1 VLLLERFGEQDMSL
15 FQKILRRKSLQ
26 DLQSGGDDSE
36 GPKLNKVLTSRDV
49 FNHGVAAIIGT
60 GIFVLTGVAAH
71 DHAGPGIILSFL
83 LAGFACAFVSFAY
96 AELASMIPVS
106 GSAYT
111 YTYATLGEIFAWLI
125 GWDLLLEY
133 AVGASAVAVGWSA
146 YLQNV
151 MKALGLHLPA
161 YLSHAPEH
169 VPWQAVFLAAGTIT
183 VGVIGMI
190 KSRAALTSAA
200 AGKTYLIGLA
210 SAFLAGFG
218 LVKAWDVFTHLT
230 SVDLPAILII
240 LFINFFLVKGV
251 SHTAKMTAIFVVI
264 KVAVIL
270 FFIGVGIWHIDTTN
284 YHPFLPFGWHGVFTG
299 AAIVFFAYIGFDAVT
314 TLAEACKDPQKDV
327 PKGVIGSLVVC
338 TVLYILVAAIMT
350 GAMSYLM
357 LGGSEI
363 AAPMARVL
371 DHLGYWWASP
381 FVSIG
386 AIAGI
391 TSVLIV
397 LLFGQSRIMMRMAKD
412 GLIAPIFGKIHE
424 TYRTPVWSIAIWGVL
439 VALIAGLLPISELAE
454 LTNIGTLA
462 AFVMVCVGVIILR
475 VKHPERPRKF
485 RCPDVPLVKPA
496 GNFAVTC
503 MTRVFGLKPQ
513 TEARLRSAVATFAW
527 MIIPLLGAGM
537 SLVFMF
543 SLPGVTWIRFA
554 IWMGVGLVIYLFY
567 GRVHSKLNR
576 SNSEGR

>member
-1 VLLLERFGEQDMSL
+1 MSL
-15 FQKILRRKSLQ
+15 FQKLLRRKSVE
-26 DLQSGGDDSE
+26 DLQNGGDDAE
-36 GPKLNKVLTSRDV
+36 GPKLNKVLTARDV

-151 MKALGLHLPA
+151 LKALGMHLPDVLA
-161 YLSHAPEH
+161 HAPES
-169 VPWQAVFLAAGTIT
+169 VPWQSIIIAGGAIT
-183 VGVIGMI
+183 VGVVGLF
-190 KSRAALTSAA
+190 KSRAAITGA
-200 AGKTYLIGLA
+200 AGAKTYIIGLA
-210 SAFLAGFG
+210 SAAVAGFG
-218 LVKAWDVFTHLT
+218 LVNAWAVLTHLT
-230 SVDLPAILII
+230 SVDLPAILIV
-240 LFINFFLVKGV
+240 LFINFFLIKGV
-251 SHTAKMTAIFVVI
+251 SHTAKMTAVFVMI
-264 KVAVIL
+264 KLAVII

-314 TLAEACKDPQKDV
+314 TLAEECKDPQKDV
-327 PKGVIGSLVVC
+327 PKGVIGSLIVC

-350 GAMSYLM
+350 GAMSYLL

-412 GLIAPIFGKIHE
+412 GLISPIFGKIHDK
-424 TYRTPVWSIAIWGVL
+424 YRTPVWSIAIWGVL
-439 VALIAGLLPISELAE
+439 VALTAGLLPISELAE

-462 AFVMVCVGVIILR
+462 AFILVCVGVMILR
-475 VKHPERPRKF
+475 VKEPNRPRKF
-485 RCPDVPLVKPA
+485 RCPDMPLVKPA
-496 GNFAVTC
+496 GNFAVSC
-503 MTRVFGLKPQ
+503 LVRVFRLKPE
-513 TEARLRSAVATFAW
+513 TEARLRAAVASLSW
-527 MIIPLLGAGM
+527 MLIPILGAGM
-537 SLVFMF
+537 SLIFMF
-543 SLPGVTWIRFA
+543 SLPGITWIRFF
-554 IWMGVGLVIYLFY
+554 IWMAIGMAIYFSY
-567 GRVHSKLNR
+567 GRVHSKLNKPQ
-576 SNSEGR
+576 EK

>member
-1 VLLLERFGEQDMSL
+1 MSL
-15 FQKILRRKSLQ
+15 FNKILRRKSVQ
-26 DLQSGGDDSE
+26 DLQHGGDDAE

-83 LAGFACAFVSFAY
+83 LAGLACAFVSFAY

-146 YLQNV
+146 YFQNV
-151 MKALGLHLPA
+151 LKAVGLHLPS
-161 YLSHAPEH
+161 YLSHAPDA
-169 VPWQAVFLAAGTIT
+169 VPWQAVLLASVTLT
-183 VGVIGMI
+183 VGVIGML
-190 KSRAALTSAA
+190 KSRDALKGLGGA
-200 AGKTYLIGLA
+200 KTLLTGLA
-210 SAFLAGFG
+210 STALAGFG
-218 LVKAWDVFTHLT
+218 AVKGWEVFTHLT
-230 SVDLPAILII
+230 SVDLPAILIV
-240 LFINFFLVKGV
+240 LFINFFLIKGV
-251 SHTAKMTAIFVVI
+251 SHTAKMTAVFVVI
-264 KVAVIL
+264 KLAVII
-270 FFIGVGIWHIDTTN
+270 FFIGVGIWEIDTAN

-314 TLAEACKDPQKDV
+314 TLAEECKDPQKDV

-338 TVLYILVAAIMT
+338 TILYILVAAIMT
-350 GAMSYLM
+350 GAMSYLL

-363 AAPMARVL
+363 AAPMSRVL

-412 GLIAPIFGKIHE
+412 GLIAPLFGKIHE
-424 TYRTPVWSIAIWGVL
+424 KYRTPVWSIAIWGLL
-439 VALIAGLLPISELAE
+439 VAMIAGLLPISELAE

-462 AFVMVCVGVIILR
+462 AFVMVCAGVIILR
-475 VKHPERPRKF
+475 VKEPDRPRKF
-485 RCPDVPLVKPA
+485 RCPDMPLVKPT
-496 GNFAVTC
+496 GNFMVSCA
-503 MTRVFGLKPQ
+503 TRLLSLKPE
-513 TEARLRSAVATFAW
+513 TEARLRSAVAGLAW
-527 MIIPLLGAGM
+527 MLIPILGAGM
-537 SLVFMF
+537 SLIFMV
-543 SLPGVTWIRFA
+543 SLPGITWIRFM
-554 IWMGVGLVIYLFY
+554 IWMAIGLAIYFYY
-567 GRVHSKLNR
+567 GRKHSKLNR
-576 SNSEGR
+576 N

>member
-1 VLLLERFGEQDMSL
+1 MSL
-15 FQKILRRKSLQ
+15 IQKLLRRKSVQ
-26 DLQSGGDDSE
+26 DLQNGGADDAE
-36 GPKLNKVLTSRDV
+36 GPKLNKVLTARDV

-60 GIFVLTGVAAH
+60 DIFVLTGVAAH
-71 DHAGPGIILSFL
+71 DHAGPGIILSFM
-83 LAGFACAFVSFAY
+83 LAGLACAFVSFAY

-151 MKALGLHLPA
+151 LKAVGMQLPQ
-161 YLSHAPEH
+161 YLSHAPES
-169 VPWQAVFLAAGTIT
+169 VPWQAVFLAAGAIT
-183 VGVIGMI
+183 VGAIGMF
-190 KSRAALTSAA
+190 KSRAALTGA
-200 AGKTYLIGLA
+200 AGVKTYLIGFV
-210 SAFLAGFG
+210 SAAIAGFG
-218 LVKAWDVFTHLT
+218 LVNAWDVATHLT
-230 SVDLPAILII
+230 SVDLPAILIV
-240 LFINFFLVKGV
+240 LFINFFLIKGV

-264 KVAVIL
+264 KIAVIL

-314 TLAEACKDPQKDV
+314 TLAEECKDPQKDV

-350 GAMSYLM
+350 GAMSYLL

-412 GLIAPIFGKIHE
+412 GLISPLFGKIHDK
-424 TYRTPVWSIAIWGVL
+424 YRTPVWSIAIWGVL

-462 AFVMVCVGVIILR
+462 AFVMVCLGVMILR
-475 VKHPERPRKF
+475 VKEPNRPRKF
-485 RCPDVPLVKPA
+485 RCPDMPLVKPA

-503 MTRVFGLKPQ
+503 LTKLFALKPA
-513 TEARLRSAVATFAW
+513 TEARLRTAVTTFAW
-527 MIIPLLGAGM
+527 MIIPILGAGM

-543 SLPGVTWIRFA
+543 SLPGITWIRFG
-554 IWMGVGLVIYLFY
+554 IWMAVGVAIYMFY
-567 GRVHSKLNR
+567 GRVHSKLNKPQAK
-576 SNSEGR
+576 

>member
-1 VLLLERFGEQDMSL
+1 MSL
-15 FQKILRRKSLQ
+15 FQKLLRRKSVQ
-26 DLQSGGDDSE
+26 DLQNGGADDAE

-96 AELASMIPVS
+96 AELSSMIPVS

-151 MKALGLHLPA
+151 MKALGMHLPQF
-161 YLSHAPEH
+161 LSHAPES
-169 VPWQAVFLAAGTIT
+169 VPWQAVFLAMGAVTVGIIGMFKSRGALTGRAGAGTY
-183 VGVIGMI
+183 
-190 KSRAALTSAA
+190 LTGLVSAA
-200 AGKTYLIGLA
+200 V
-210 SAFLAGFG
+210 AGFG
-218 LVKAWDVFTHLT
+218 LVKGWEVVTHLT
-230 SVDLPAILII
+230 SVDLPAILIV
-240 LFINFFLVKGV
+240 LFINFWLVKGV
-251 SHTAKMTAIFVVI
+251 SHTAKMTAVFVVI

-314 TLAEACKDPQKDV
+314 TLAEECKDPQKDV

-338 TVLYILVAAIMT
+338 TILYILVAAIMT
-350 GAMSYLM
+350 GAMSYLL

-412 GLIAPIFGKIHE
+412 GLISPLFGKIHE
-424 TYRTPVWSIAIWGVL
+424 KYRTPVWSIAIWGVL
-439 VALIAGLLPISELAE
+439 VALTAGLLPISELAE

-462 AFVMVCVGVIILR
+462 AFVMVCAGVIILR
-475 VKHPERPRKF
+475 IKEPDRPRKF
-485 RCPDVPLVKPA
+485 KCPDVPLVKPL
-496 GNFAVTC
+496 GNFAVTGAV
-503 MTRVFGLKPQ
+503 RLFGLKPE
-513 TEARLRSAVATFAW
+513 TEARLRSFVSAAAW
-527 MIIPLLGAGM
+527 MLIPIMGAGM

-543 SLPGVTWIRFA
+543 SLPALTWIRFF
-554 IWMGVGLVIYLFY
+554 IWMGAGLLIYLFY
-567 GRVHSKLNR
+567 GRVHSKLNK
-576 SNSEGR
+576 

>member
-1 VLLLERFGEQDMSL
+1 MSL
-15 FQKILRRKSLQ
+15 LQKLLRRKSVE
-26 DLQSGGDDSE
+26 DLQNGGADDAE

-151 MKALGLHLPA
+151 LKAFSLHLPP
-161 YLSHAPEH
+161 YLSHAPES
-169 VPWQAVFLAAGTIT
+169 VPWQAVLLAAGAIT
-183 VGVIGMI
+183 VGAIGMF
-190 KSRAALTSAA
+190 KSRAALTGD
-200 AGKTYLIGLA
+200 AGAKTHLIGLV
-210 SAFLAGFG
+210 SAAIAGFG
-218 LVKAWDVFTHLT
+218 LVNAWDVATHLT
-230 SVDLPAILII
+230 SVDLPAILIV

-264 KVAVIL
+264 KIAVIL
-270 FFIGVGIWHIDTTN
+270 FFIGVGVWHIDTTN

-314 TLAEACKDPQKDV
+314 TLAEECKDPQKDV
-327 PKGVIGSLVVC
+327 PKGVIGSLIVC

-350 GAMSYLM
+350 GAMSYLL

-363 AAPMARVL
+363 AAPMSRVL

-386 AIAGI
+386 ALAGI

-412 GLIAPIFGKIHE
+412 GLISPIFGKIHE
-424 TYRTPVWSIAIWGVL
+424 KYRTPVWSIAIWGVL

-462 AFVMVCVGVIILR
+462 AFIMVCAGVMILR
-475 VKHPERPRKF
+475 VKEPDRPRKF
-485 RCPDVPLVKPA
+485 RCPDMPLVKPA

-503 MTRVFGLKPQ
+503 LTKLFALKPA
-513 TEARLRSAVATFAW
+513 TEARMRAAVSSLAW

-543 SLPGVTWIRFA
+543 SLPAITWIRFA
-554 IWMGVGLVIYLFY
+554 IWMVIGGVIYIFY
-567 GRVHSKLNR
+567 GRVHSKLNKPQAK
-576 SNSEGR
+576 

>member
-1 VLLLERFGEQDMSL
+1 MSL
-15 FQKILRRKSLQ
+15 FQKLLRRKSVQ
-26 DLQSGGDDSE
+26 DLQNGGADDAE
-36 GPKLNKVLTSRDV
+36 GPKLHKVLTARDV

-96 AELASMIPVS
+96 AELSSMIPVS

-151 MKALGLHLPA
+151 MKALGLHLPQF
-161 YLSHAPEH
+161 LSHAPES
-169 VPWQAVFLAAGTIT
+169 VPWQAVLIAAGAIT
-183 VGVIGMI
+183 VGVIGMFR
-190 KSRAALTSAA
+190 SRAALTGRAGAGTYVIGLVSAA
-200 AGKTYLIGLA
+200 I
-210 SAFLAGFG
+210 AGFG
-218 LVKAWDVFTHLT
+218 LVKGWEVATHLT
-230 SVDLPAILII
+230 SVDLPAILIV
-240 LFINFFLVKGV
+240 LFINFWLVKGV
-251 SHTAKMTAIFVVI
+251 SHTAKMTAVFVAI
-264 KVAVIL
+264 KLAVII

-314 TLAEACKDPQKDV
+314 TLAEECKDPQKDV
-327 PKGVIGSLVVC
+327 PKGVIGSLIVC

-350 GAMSYLM
+350 GAMSYLL

-412 GLIAPIFGKIHE
+412 GLISPIFGKIHE
-424 TYRTPVWSIAIWGVL
+424 KYRTPVWSIGIWGVL
-439 VALIAGLLPISELAE
+439 VALTAGLLPISELAE

-462 AFVMVCVGVIILR
+462 AFVLVCVGVMILR
-475 VKHPERPRKF
+475 VKEPDRPRKF
-485 RCPDVPLVKPA
+485 KCPDFPLVKPA
-496 GNFAVTC
+496 GNLAVTC
-503 MTRVFGLKPQ
+503 LTKVFGLKPE
-513 TEARLRSAVATFAW
+513 TDAHLRSYVASFAW
-527 MIIPLLGAGM
+527 MLIPILGAGM

-543 SLPGVTWIRFA
+543 SLPAITWIRFA
-554 IWMGVGLVIYLFY
+554 IWMVLGLVIYMFY
-567 GRVHSKLNR
+567 GRVHSKLNKTQ
-576 SNSEGR
+576 EK